1 MTLYTSDLS
10 RLCNLYSL
18 FLVLRFSISVI
29 SDMTLKSFQLN
40 NGLFIPAVGIGC
52 WMGSVGDGDHVS
64 QMVKKALDVGYRHVD
79 TAANYGAENFMF
91 RSVGV
96 ALKETNV
103 PREEIFLTTKL
114 DQNDHGRVQDA
125 LETSLKKLGVDYV
138 DLYLMHWPMAFG
150 EDGRV
155 LQPEESPTFVETWKQ
170 MELLVSKGMTKSIG
184 VSNFSIKTL
193 TKLLERASIVP
204 AVNQVEMHPCLPQHD
219 LIEFCQ
225 SYNIHLTAYS
235 PIGKHKFAYDP
246 AIVEIA
252 KSHGATSAQVLLSW
266 GIQRGTSA
274 IPKTLNE
281 ERLKENITLVD
292 LGPNEMSVLNGFH
305 QKPGMHRSVCG
316 FHSSELGGS
325 CFGWTYDQL
334 GWRMVEGGI
343 VAEV

>member
-1 MTLYTSDLS
+1 MTS
-10 RLCNLYSL
+10 
-18 FLVLRFSISVI
+18 
-29 SDMTLKSFQLN
+29 KSFQLN
-40 NGLFIPAVGIGC
+40 NGLSIPAVGIGC

-64 QMVKKALDVGYRHVD
+64 QMVKKALNIGYRHVD
-79 TAANYGAENFMF
+79 TAANYGNE

-96 ALKETNV
+96 ALKETNI
-103 PREEIFLTTKL
+103 PRGEIFLTTKL
-114 DQNDHGRVQDA
+114 DQKDHGRVQDA
-125 LETSLKKLGVDYV
+125 LETSLNKLGVDYV
-138 DLYLMHWPMAFG
+138 DLYLMHWPIAFR

-193 TKLLERASIVP
+193 TKLLEHASIVP
-204 AVNQVEMHPCLPQHD
+204 AVNQVETHPCLPQHD
-219 LIEFCQ
+219 LLEFCQ
-225 SYNIHLTAYS
+225 SHDIHLTAYS
-235 PIGKHKFAYDP
+235 PVGKHKFANDP

-252 KSHGATSAQVLLSW
+252 KSYGVTSAQILLSW
-266 GIQRGTSA
+266 AIQRGTSV

-281 ERLKENITLVD
+281 ERLKENITLID
-292 LGPNEMSVLNGFH
+292 LSSSEMSVLNQIH

-316 FHSSELGGS
+316 FHSSEFGGS

-334 GWRMVEGGI
+334 GWNMVEGGI